1 MEQRWHRVDKLGID
15 LAALAQRLEVT
26 EDELARWLIGKSLP
40 IELSDMIE
48 VGIAML
54 EMRTRTRR
62 ASDIPTLRL
71 IPVAAA

>member
-1 MEQRWHRVDKLGID
+1 MEQRWQRVDKLGID
-15 LAALAQRLEVT
+15 LAALAERLEVT